1 MNKGR
6 NAVERDAP
14 DGAALVDL
22 LGPTGEAFFRAMLD
36 ALPPIAFIIRPD
48 GTAEL
53 YNRALQDFAG
63 APLGGDWQ
71 SRAALLHPED
81 RARVAAAREA
91 AVAARSEDTLRGPLR
106 RPHRGH
112 RRHFLRHTA

>member
-91 AVAARSEDTLRGPLR
+91 AVAAGSEYT
-106 RPHRGH
+106 
-112 RRHFLRHTA
+112 